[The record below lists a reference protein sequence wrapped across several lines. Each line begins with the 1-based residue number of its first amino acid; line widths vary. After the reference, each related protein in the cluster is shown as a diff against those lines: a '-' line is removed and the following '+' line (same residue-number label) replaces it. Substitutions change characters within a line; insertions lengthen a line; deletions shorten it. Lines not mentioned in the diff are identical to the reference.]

1 MVGTVERIAQ
11 EIAALDKVTSTIA
24 DEFYSAYST
33 YLAVLGQAVR
43 QQLILASY
51 HVCTQGYPEAFLRL
65 PYSQRQ
71 QLQQRLRTLAQQVHE
86 EIVAQLHRPVVLD
99 QPTDR
104 LTLEPALG
112 TDVLDT
118 DQPSTLALSPD
129 EPLSASTPAKA
140 RSLTPTD
147 LAHWRED
154 LEHAIAVELR
164 TASHAA
170 NRLLQQAH
178 LLPQTLPEPILEA
191 AANADMSESR
201 AGTPNV
207 LNLLVAT
214 DDDTAETD
222 ASDES
227 TERSVVPIVAIRLR
241 RSEVEFADP
250 LAAAARSK
258 LRSLFAQL
266 KALGRDY
273 QKKQHEQSIAE
284 AQAAW
289 RSSWT
294 EE

>member
-1 MVGTVERIAQ
+1 MVGAVERIAQ
-11 EIAALDKVTSTIA
+11 EIAALDERTSAIA
-24 DEFYSAYST
+24 DEFYSAYAT
-33 YLAVLGQAVR
+33 YLTVLGQAVQ

-65 PYSQRQ
+65 SYSQRQ
-71 QLQQRLRTLAQQVHE
+71 QLQQRLRALAKQVQE
-86 EIVAQLHRPVVLD
+86 EIVAQLHRPVALD
-99 QPTDR
+99 HTDIDR
-104 LTLEPALG
+104 LALKLISN
-112 TDVLDT
+112 TE
-118 DQPSTLALSPD
+118 Q
-129 EPLSASTPAKA
+129 LSASEMSPGEPLAMASTQAQP

-147 LAHWRED
+147 LANWREE
-154 LEHAIAVELR
+154 LEHALVVELR

-191 AANADMSESR
+191 AANADMPEAR

-207 LNLLVAT
+207 LNLLVAE
-214 DDDTAETD
+214 DDDTAETE
-222 ASDES
+222 ASDA
-227 TERSVVPIVAIRLR
+227 TRERSVVPIFAIRLR
-241 RSEVEFADP
+241 RSEVEFAAP
-250 LAAAARSK
+250 SAAAARSK

-266 KALGRDY
+266 KVLGRDY

>member
-1 MVGTVERIAQ
+1 MVGAVERIAQ
-11 EIAALDKVTSTIA
+11 EMAALHKATSAIA

-33 YLAVLGQAVR
+33 YLTVLGQAVR

-51 HVCTQGYPEAFLRL
+51 HVCTQGYPDAFLRL

-71 QLQQRLRTLAQQVHE
+71 QLQQRLRTLAKHVQD
-86 EIVAQLHRPVVLD
+86 EIVAQLHRPVVPD
-99 QPTDR
+99 ASVDR
-104 LTLEPALG
+104 PAFELLS
-112 TDVLDT
+112 DSDL
-118 DQPSTLALSPD
+118 PSTLALSLD
-129 EPLSASTPAKA
+129 EPSPVAPTQTPS

-147 LAHWRED
+147 LAHWREE
-154 LEHAIAVELR
+154 LEHAIVVELR

-191 AANADMSESR
+191 ATNADMSDAR

-207 LNLLVAT
+207 LNLLVET
-214 DDDTAETD
+214 GDDTAD
-222 ASDES
+222 ADPSDES
-227 TERSVVPIVAIRLR
+227 EAKERSVVPIVAIRLR
-241 RSEVEFADP
+241 RAEIEFADP
-250 LAAAARSK
+250 VAAAARSK
-258 LRSLFAQL
+258 LRSLFAEL
-266 KALGRDY
+266 KGLGRDY